1 MLPFAAAGCR
11 LPRSEDRHHEAERTV
26 PGTGSVRFSHAIGSR
41 AMTASAF
48 SVLAFGFSGAQ
59 WILLAVFVIP
69 VLILWGYAIVSLVG
83 RPDLGIGAKL
93 LWLLAIVVLPLI
105 GSILYFMLRPAPQEQ
120 NRRAQAQAQALTH
133 YPAGR
138 A

>member
-1 MLPFAAAGCR
+1 
-11 LPRSEDRHHEAERTV
+11 
-26 PGTGSVRFSHAIGSR
+26 
-41 AMTASAF
+41 MTASAF

-83 RPDLGIGAKL
+83 RRDLGIGAKL

-120 NRRAQAQAQALTH
+120 NRRAQARH
-133 YPAGR
+133 KH
-138 A
+138 